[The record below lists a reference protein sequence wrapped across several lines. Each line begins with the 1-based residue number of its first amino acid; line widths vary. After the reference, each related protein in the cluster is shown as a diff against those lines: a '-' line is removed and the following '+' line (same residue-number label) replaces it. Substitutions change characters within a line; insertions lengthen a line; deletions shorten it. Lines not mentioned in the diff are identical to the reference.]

1 MKTYAFTDAL
11 IEICGLSVI
20 DPEHQRYWRM
30 TDEEGAR
37 VSESIRDR
45 SKTAGGAR
53 VRFRTNSK
61 TLHFR
66 MALHTL
72 TLDPCMAVSAA
83 SGADVLSGIGV
94 NARYLG
100 LINPANYE
108 NRTPELTL
116 SLDGSMQQ
124 ITVNLPRNDK
134 LAGLWITVE
143 DDAEVLPP
151 LPFGRKGRLCFYGS
165 SITEGGCATRPGNA
179 YTAAVS
185 RWLDMDYYNFGFSGA
200 ALGEDAMADI
210 LNTRDFDVLICDYDY
225 NAPDAAH
232 LEKTHAR
239 FFSRIR
245 AARPDLP
252 VLFMS
257 RPDYD
262 VNVPE
267 SVQRRAVILR
277 TYQQAVAAGD
287 KNVYFLDGEQF
298 FGTFG
303 REMCTVDGCHPNDLG
318 FYRMAEAVYR
328 QLIRIL
334 PEKGNA

>member
-1 MKTYAFTDAL
+1 MKTYAFTDAP

-83 SGADVLSGIGV
+83 SGADVLSGTGV

-108 NRTPELTL
+108 NKAPELTL
-116 SLDGSMQQ
+116 SPDGSMQQ

-134 LAGLWITVE
+134 LTGLWITVE

-151 LPFGRKGRLCFYGS
+151 LPQAIRMYIFWMENSFSEPSAGKCVLWTAAIPTISDFTGRLRRCTGS
-165 SITEGGCATRPGNA
+165 
-179 YTAAVS
+179 
-185 RWLDMDYYNFGFSGA
+185 
-200 ALGEDAMADI
+200 
-210 LNTRDFDVLICDYDY
+210 
-225 NAPDAAH
+225 
-232 LEKTHAR
+232 
-239 FFSRIR
+239 
-245 AARPDLP
+245 
-252 VLFMS
+252 
-257 RPDYD
+257 
-262 VNVPE
+262 
-267 SVQRRAVILR
+267 
-277 TYQQAVAAGD
+277 
-287 KNVYFLDGEQF
+287 
-298 FGTFG
+298 
-303 REMCTVDGCHPNDLG
+303 
-318 FYRMAEAVYR
+318 
-328 QLIRIL
+328 
-334 PEKGNA
+334 